1 MGNSNS
7 SNGNKEGNMENP
19 MDKFDNFDN
28 VIDFILH
35 HLLGVVLIILP
46 SVV

>member
-7 SNGNKEGNMENP
+7 SNGNMENP

-35 HLLGVVLIILP
+35 HLLGVVLLILP
-46 SVV
+46 SAV